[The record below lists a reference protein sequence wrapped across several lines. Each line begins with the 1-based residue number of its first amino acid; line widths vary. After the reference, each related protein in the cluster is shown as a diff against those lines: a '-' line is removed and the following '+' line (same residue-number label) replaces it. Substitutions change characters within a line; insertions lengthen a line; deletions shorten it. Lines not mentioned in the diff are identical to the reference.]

1 MCTIVLLRRPGDG
14 WPLMLAANRDE
25 MLTRAALP
33 PGRHWPDQPEVIA
46 GQDLEAGG
54 TWLGLNDR
62 GLVAAISNRRGSLGP
77 APGMRSRGALP
88 LKALAHDS
96 AVRAAADL
104 AELDVGLYR
113 PFNLV
118 IADCR
123 DAFWLCNR
131 EGDDAIDCTAIPTG
145 LSMLT
150 AAELDDRTS
159 DVFDLDEAV
168 AEAEKLVPFVVALAN
183 DLLDQNLLRKRLV
196 VVQRA
201 EHPAIEEVIHPQQ
214 LRLGTHEG
222 LVGSAGEEHR
232 EAPLLQRFK
241 QAASAGHD
249 HLVGLGLT

>member
-25 MLTRAALP
+25 MLTRGTLP
-33 PGRHWPDQPEVIA
+33 PGRHWPDQPEVVA
-46 GQDLEAGG
+46 GRDLEAGG

-131 EGDDAIDCTAIPTG
+131 EGADAIDCTAIPTG

-159 DVFDLDEAV
+159 
-168 AEAEKLVPFVVALAN
+168 
-183 DLLDQNLLRKRLV
+183 LRIDHFL
-196 VVQRA
+196 
-201 EHPAIEEVIHPQQ
+201 PQFRQ
-214 LRLGTHEG
+214 
-222 LVGSAGEEHR
+222 
-232 EAPLLQRFK
+232 
-241 QAASAGHD
+241 ASAPRPDAGD
-249 HLVGLGLT
+249 WAEWQTLLADDRGADADDPNSAMTVVDNQGFSTVSSSLIALPDASAARPIWLYAAGRPDETAFEPVEL